1 MRLPFR
7 CAVLVG
13 LVLAVSACA
22 QGRDTRASTPRAQFQ
37 QYVSDKEHAE
47 GVAAQGTLLADG
59 VSAQEYETAVAWLE
73 SCLKQ
78 SGVTLVN
85 HGWNPVNY
93 QRMNLWYV
101 NAAMP
106 DDEVAARGDQCHA
119 AHLARIE
126 QRYALEHAPR
136 MSSAL
141 LAESRSCLSGRGMTT
156 SGAGTSLADL
166 VRTAGLSEER
176 TVLKCVLRGVEKLY
190 PGVPVT
196 IS

>member
-13 LVLAVSACA
+13 LVLAVSACT
-22 QGRDTRASTPRAQFQ
+22 QGRETRTPTAQFH
-37 QYVSDKEHAE
+37 QYVSDKERAE
-47 GVAAQGTLLADG
+47 GAAAQNALLADG
-59 VSAQEYETAVAWLE
+59 ASAQDYETAVVSLE

-85 HGWNPVNY
+85 HGWNPVNH

-119 AHLARIE
+119 AHLAGVER
-126 QRYALEHAPR
+126 RYALEHAPR
-136 MSSAL
+136 MSPGL
-141 LAESRSCLSGRGMTT
+141 LAESRSCLSGRGLTT
-156 SGAGTSLADL
+156 SGAETSLAEL
-166 VRTAGLSEER
+166 VRTTGRSQER
-176 TVLKCVLRGVEKLY
+176 TVFKCVSRGVAKLF
-190 PGVPVT
+190 PGIPVA